1 MPSIYLSP
9 IVISR
14 SNPFPEP
21 TSTKQYVY
29 ISYSR
34 KQRGPLI
41 VLEPT
46 TSTLRVRQATR
57 CATPPLHW
65 LVVYLLVLL
74 LSYSAYQSNVNN
86 VLSLLQI
93 VFSQFNITDIVLH
106 ITNFSSV
113 HMCEQRGLH
122 LSTH

>member
-46 TSTLRVRQATR
+46 TSTLRVRRATR
-57 CATPPLHW
+57 CATPGGIGWSCTHW
-65 LVVYLLVLL
+65 YYYYHTVLTNQT
-74 LSYSAYQSNVNN
+74 STMSC
-86 VLSLLQI
+86 QI

-106 ITNFSSV
+106 IKNFTSV